1 MANSQ
6 NHLLETDMPL
16 YEYVCQKCSHE
27 FAVAMTIN
35 EHDKKRVQCPQC
47 NSTEV
52 ARTLQPFYAKTSKK
66 S

>member
-1 MANSQ
+1 MANPR
-6 NHLLETDMPL
+6 NRLTDIDMPL
-16 YEYVCQKCSHE
+16 YEYVCRKCSHE